1 MLARVHHRMR
11 WDGRQPSRSGELV
24 MNRTI
29 CGAALVALLLL
40 TGCGLSGCGR
50 GASTGAGNRNAGGT
64 ENGSNV
70 SQPAQLRCG
79 DATYRLSSD
88 KIDGEINQACE
99 RMKKSYEATTSNRS
113 ARVRFSCQDS
123 KGHVVLST
131 LVRDEL
137 LEDYNQSCQQ
147 FVAAE
152 AALPNSTTDRQAYFE
167 VLRKFQAKTNQL
179 TRQSVDRANAI
190 WRENR
195 ADKTALERLVKA
207 HGGSLEI
214 AN

>member
-1 MLARVHHRMR
+1 MR
-11 WDGRQPSRSGELV
+11 WGGRQPSRSGELV

-40 TGCGLSGCGR
+40 VGCGR
-50 GASTGAGNRNAGGT
+50 GRDASTGAGNRSAGSS

-88 KIDGEINQACE
+88 KIDREINQACE
-99 RMKKSYEATTSNRS
+99 RMKKSYEATMSIRS

-123 KGHVVLST
+123 KGHVVLSM
-131 LVRDEL
+131 LVRDES
-137 LEDYNQSCQQ
+137 LEDYNRSCQQ

-152 AALPNSTTDRQAYFE
+152 AALPSSTTDRRAYFE
-167 VLRKFQAKTNQL
+167 VLRKLQAETNQL
-179 TRQSVDRANAI
+179 TRQSVDAANAI
-190 WRENR
+190 WRDHR

-207 HGGSLEI
+207 HGGSIEM

>member
-1 MLARVHHRMR
+1 
-11 WDGRQPSRSGELV
+11 
-24 MNRTI
+24 
-29 CGAALVALLLL
+29 
-40 TGCGLSGCGR
+40 
-50 GASTGAGNRNAGGT
+50 
-64 ENGSNV
+64 
-70 SQPAQLRCG
+70 
-79 DATYRLSSD
+79 
-88 KIDGEINQACE
+88 
-99 RMKKSYEATTSNRS
+99 MKKSYEATTSNRS

-123 KGHVVLST
+123 KGHVVLSM